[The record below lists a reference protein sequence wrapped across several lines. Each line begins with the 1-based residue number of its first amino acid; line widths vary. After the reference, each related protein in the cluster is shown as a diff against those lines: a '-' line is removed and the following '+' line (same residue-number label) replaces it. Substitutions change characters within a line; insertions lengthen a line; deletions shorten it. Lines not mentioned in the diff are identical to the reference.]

1 MALIWAFSRE
11 AGGAE
16 VLAPVIMALKKKHRV
31 VLLAKDY
38 AKNIFAKYSLSFVE
52 IEGYSHSLMQH
63 LIDKHGRPSLVLTSA
78 VSLPWRDMTEKYL
91 WRWSAEARIPSIAIL
106 DQWHNYAIRFSGV
119 GEAERLKYLPDYV
132 CVMDEYAKKDMIR
145 EGIPKTKIVVTG
157 QPAFDSIPKYKKTF
171 LKERY
176 FKIRKKLGI
185 KDEKMILF
193 VSESLKHD
201 FGNSLGY
208 TEVTTLQ
215 TVLNTL
221 KRLAD
226 KNFKFVLVVKLHPQ
240 NKKEDFEK
248 IDFDRYRSQFNV
260 KFIHDELLPRDLALC
275 SDVVIGMTSVL
286 LVESILLGKPTLS
299 LQINAKKDDILIATR
314 IGAIPLISN
323 VTDFERTLRSILV
336 NKKYLSKYLK
346 CQRKLCADGQAAKRV
361 TQFVEAV
368 LKKSGQG
375 K

>member
-11 AGGAE
+11 VGGAE
-16 VLAPVIMALKKKHRV
+16 VVAPVVKALMEKHHV

-38 AKNIFAKYSLSFVE
+38 AKNIFAKYSLPFTE
-52 IEGYSHSLMQH
+52 IGEYSPD
-63 LIDKHGRPSLVLTSA
+63 LIQYLIGKHGRPSLILTSA

-91 WRWSAEARIPSIAIL
+91 WKWGAEEQIPSIAIL
-106 DQWHNYAIRFSGV
+106 DQWHTYVPRFSGV
-119 GEAERLKYLPDYV
+119 GKNERLKYLPDYV

-145 EGIPKTKIVVTG
+145 EGIPETKIVVTG

-171 LKERY
+171 LKEGY

-193 VSESLKHD
+193 VSESLKRD
-201 FGNSLGY
+201 FGDSLGY

-215 TVLNTL
+215 AVLNTL
-221 KRLAD
+221 KRLTCE
-226 KNFKFVLVVKLHPQ
+226 NFKFVLVVKLHPQ
-240 NKKEDFEK
+240 NKEEDFEK
-248 IDFDRYRSQFNV
+248 IDFDKYRSQFNV
-260 KFIHDELLPRDLALC
+260 KFIHGELLPRDLVLC

-299 LQINAKKDDILIATR
+299 LQINSKKDDILIATR

-323 VTDFERTLRSILV
+323 VKDFKQILHSILV

-346 CQRKLCADGQAAKRV
+346 GQRKLCADGQATKRV
-361 TQFVEAV
+361 AQFVEAV
-368 LKKSGQG
+368 LKKSG
-375 K
+375 

>member
-1 MALIWAFSRE
+1 VALIWAFSRE

-16 VLAPVIMALKKKHRV
+16 VLAPVIIALQKKHHV
-31 VLLAKDY
+31 IVLAKDY
-38 AKNIFAKYSLSFVE
+38 AENIFAKYSLSFME
-52 IEGYSHSLMQH
+52 IGGYSPSLMQH

-91 WRWSAEARIPSIAIL
+91 WKWSAEARIPSIAVL

-119 GEAERLKYLPDYV
+119 GKNEHLKYLPDHV
-132 CVMDEYAKKDMIR
+132 CVMDEYAEKDMIR

-171 LKERY
+171 LKEGY
-176 FKIRKKLGI
+176 SKIRKKLGI

-193 VSESLKHD
+193 VSESLKRD

-215 TVLNTL
+215 AVLNTL

-226 KNFKFVLVVKLHPQ
+226 ENFKFVLVVKLHPQ

-248 IDFDRYRSQFNV
+248 IDFDKYRSQFNV
-260 KFIHDELLPRDLALC
+260 KFIHGELLPRDLALC

-286 LVESILLGKPTLS
+286 LVESILLEKPTLS
-299 LQINAKKDDILIATR
+299 LQINSKKDDILIATR

-323 VTDFERTLRSILV
+323 AKDFEQTLRSILV

-346 CQRKLCADGQAAKRV
+346 SQRKLCADRQAAKRV
-361 TQFVEAV
+361 AQFVEAV
-368 LKKSGQG
+368 LKKSD
-375 K
+375 